1 MSDIVNIGTFPD
13 DPSADDAN
21 VAFLKINEEFK
32 RIATSPYELPTASA
46 TTLGGIKV
54 GTGLNI
60 LDGTLSTN
68 ITDISGNAATATKL
82 KEDVT
87 INGESFDGSTA
98 ITITAEPPNNYVL
111 PITQGGTG
119 ATTAANA
126 RTSLSVYS
134 KSEVDTN
141 TAQAIAQATA
151 QATTSVRGTVSLAT
165 NAETLAGTDA
175 TKAVTPAA
183 FLSSL
188 RKLVN
193 VVGMM
198 PHVVTA
204 QRAFN
209 TMYYNTRDV
218 PMRVHVG
225 FRMPAGA
232 NANIEV
238 DGTVQGFVTKLAA
251 GGEEFY
257 SLIGFVDPQKSYR
270 FNIVGGIPFIQLCV
284 EYYVE

>member
-1 MSDIVNIGTFPD
+1 MAYRAPNRGTPPTGIGGDTYD
-13 DPSADDAN
+13 SSADKLFSNTFELFTYLKCDPETGILPDAIP
-21 VAFLKINEEFK
+21 VS
-32 RIATSPYELPTASA
+32 R
-46 TTLGGIKV
+46 G
-54 GTGLNI
+54 GTGGNTPQQAR
-60 LDGTLSTN
+60 DSLSLYSKGE
-68 ITDISGNAATATKL
+68 TDVKL
-82 KEDVT
+82 AQVVQ
-87 INGESFDGSTA
+87 STA
-98 ITITAEPPNNYVL
+98 DSIAAVDAKVK
-111 PITQGGTG
+111 PITEGGTG

-126 RTSLSVYS
+126 RTNLSIYS
-134 KSEVDTN
+134 KSEVDTK
-141 TAQAIAQATA
+141 TAQATA
-151 QATTSVRGTVSLAT
+151 QATTSVRGTVALAA
-165 NAETLAGTDA
+165 NAETLTGTDA
-175 TKAVTPAA
+175 TKSVTPAS

-188 RKLVN
+188 RKLSN
-193 VVGMM
+193 VVGMK
-198 PHVVTA
+198 PHIVTA

-209 TMYYNTRDV
+209 TMYYNARDV

-238 DGTVQGFVTKLAA
+238 DGTAQGFVTKLAA